1 MIDWFPNADRVPL
14 YVAQEN
20 NFFAK
25 HGLEVEFLW
34 AGDPDAPLKLVA
46 AGKYLSDVLWAGS
59 ISPKRKN
66 NTNQVMGEKNI
77 IIIGGGVIG
86 LGIGWQLAKAST
98 SVTIYERALAGR
110 AASWAAAGMLAP
122 LAEAHSEEPE
132 LLKLGCQSL
141 ARYPQWVRE
150 LEADAQMS
158 IGYRV
163 EGTLIVGLE
172 PDDTYQLRHLY
183 TAQQQLGLDVQWLT
197 GREAGEMEPALSP
210 RVTTA
215 IHCASDHQVDN
226 RLMVNALQRAYHAY
240 GGVLRENSTVERISL
255 KNGVVTGVHTQTGFQ
270 AADIVV
276 LSAGCWSAQIEGVPD
291 AIRPP
296 VRPVKGQMLALQ
308 METGISIK
316 TVIRTLRARYPM
328 SVYLV
333 PRSDGRLIV
342 GATSEEMGFDTRL
355 TAGGV
360 FELLR
365 GAWEAVPGVY
375 ELPILETWAG
385 LRPGSRDNAPIL
397 GAIHGNLSVENLIL
411 ATGHYRNGILLT
423 PITAYEIAKL
433 ILTGQPSETI
443 APFQLDRFL
452 QR

>member
-1 MIDWFPNADRVPL
+1 MA
-14 YVAQEN
+14 
-20 NFFAK
+20 
-25 HGLEVEFLW
+25 
-34 AGDPDAPLKLVA
+34 
-46 AGKYLSDVLWAGS
+46 
-59 ISPKRKN
+59 
-66 NTNQVMGEKNI
+66 NQNI

-86 LGIGWQLAKAST
+86 LGIGWQLAKAGA
-98 SVTIYERALAGR
+98 SVTIYERARAGR

-132 LLKLGCQSL
+132 LLKLGSQSL
-141 ARYPQWVRE
+141 ERYPQWVGE
-150 LEADAQMS
+150 LETDAEMS

-172 PDDTYQLRHLY
+172 PDDTHQLQHLY
-183 TAQQQLGLDVQWLT
+183 TAQQDLGLDVEWLT
-197 GREAGEMEPALSP
+197 GREAREMESALSP
-210 RVTTA
+210 RITA
-215 IHCASDHQVDN
+215 AIRCSTDYQVDN
-226 RLMVNALQRAYHAY
+226 RLMLQALQQAYQAC
-240 GGVLRENSTVERISL
+240 GGVLHENSNIEKIVIE
-255 KNGVVTGVHTQTGFQ
+255 NGVATGVQTQNSFQ
-270 AADIVV
+270 EADV
-276 LSAGCWSAQIEGVPD
+276 LILAAGCWSAQIEGMPD
-291 AIRPP
+291 AIVPP

-308 METGISIK
+308 MEEGIIVK
-316 TVIRTLRARYPM
+316 NVIRTVRARYPT

-333 PRSDGRLIV
+333 PRTDGRLIV

-375 ELPILETWAG
+375 ELPLLETWTG

-397 GAIHGNLSVENLIL
+397 GKTPVENLIY

-423 PITAYEIAKL
+423 PITAYEITKL
-433 ILTGQPSETI
+433 ILTSETPETI

-452 QR
+452 T